1 MTHTNQTLLFL
12 ISGEAKQLLAIHA
25 LPEGTIIQPFAE
37 KDLTTSLQTLK
48 RLRQAKG
55 KIFFGTKVLRLQ
67 RYRLIIK
74 TLLFLSGKTS
84 AVPSLTKVGE
94 RETYSWIHFIFV
106 DFWRLL
112 AEAIASVFVLI
123 RTALELQALKRKTK
137 LRT

>member
-37 KDLTTSLQTLK
+37 KDLTTPLQTLK

-74 TLLFLSGKTS
+74 TLLFLAGKTS
-84 AVPSLTKVGE
+84 ATFIDESGACEP
-94 RETYSWIHFIFV
+94 YSWIHFIFV

-112 AEAIASVFVLI
+112 AEAIASMFVLI
-123 RTALELQALKRKTK
+123 ETALELQALKRKTK

>member
-12 ISGEAKQLLAIHA
+12 ISGEAKQLLATHA
-25 LPEGTIIQPFAE
+25 LPESTIIQPFAE
-37 KDLTTSLQTLK
+37 KDLTTPLQTLR

-74 TLLFLSGKTS
+74 TLLFLAGKTS
-84 AVPSLTKVGE
+84 ATFIDESGA
-94 RETYSWIHFIFV
+94 REPYSWIHFIFV

-112 AEAIASVFVLI
+112 AEVIASMFVLI
-123 RTALELQALKRKTK
+123 ETALELQALKRKTK
-137 LRT
+137 WRT